1 MKELIGKYAS
11 AKIFTDLVEDKA
23 LEQIS
28 TLLDQEYV
36 EGSTI
41 RIMPD
46 VHAGVGCTI
55 GTTMTIKDKCCP
67 NLVGVDIGCGMLT
80 TKLGKIDFDFNRLD
94 EIIRECVPSGFNVRD
109 TAPLNIT
116 MTHIDSLICKNN
128 VDIDRACKSLGTLGG
143 GNHFIEVDVDDDGC
157 LYLVIHTGS
166 RHIGLEVAKHYQN
179 LAEKQMRELDYGDV
193 KQMIETMKQE
203 GRQSEIPEMLK
214 RVKQT
219 RNENLKD
226 LAYVSGKAFDD
237 YIHDMI
243 IMQNYACWNRITIK
257 EEILR
262 HLGLHPE
269 SFLSFETVHNYID
282 MYDMILRKG
291 AVSAKK
297 GEPLLIPIN
306 MRDGSLLCEGKGN
319 PDWNYSAPHGAG
331 RLMSRAEAKRKFSV
345 EEFAESMKDIYTTS
359 VNNDTLDECPMAY
372 KPLES
377 IVENIGDTVEIK
389 KLIRPVYNFKASE

>member
-11 AKIFTDLVEDKA
+11 AKIYTDLVEDKA

-41 RIMPD
+41 RVMPD
-46 VHAGVGCTI
+46 VHAGAGCTI

-80 TKLGKIDFDFNRLD
+80 TELGKIDIDFNRLD
-94 EIIRECVPSGFNVRD
+94 EVIREYVPSGFNVRE
-109 TAPLNIT
+109 TVPLNIT
-116 MTHIDSLICKNN
+116 NTHIDGLICKNN

-143 GNHFIEVDVDDDGC
+143 GNHFIEVDIDDDGC

-166 RHIGLEVAKHYQN
+166 RHVGLEVAKHYQN

-243 IMQNYACWNRITIK
+243 IMQSYACWNRITIK

-262 HLGLHPE
+262 HLGLRPE

-331 RLMSRAEAKRKFSV
+331 RLVSRAEAKRKFSV

-389 KLIRPVYNFKASE
+389 KIIRPVYNFKASE